1 VIPVYGVGGNQT
13 PAERVAA
20 ETNDDLLPDGRKF
33 LTKIVT
39 SGIQWTANQIM
50 EQVAGAEAADETLA
64 SYDTNDWRVWNA
76 IFSSLIVFL
85 NTPQEVPQKGGLTK
99 VITPQD
105 AVMKFYSR
113 VPAQG

>member
-1 VIPVYGVGGNQT
+1 
-13 PAERVAA
+13 
-20 ETNDDLLPDGRKF
+20 
-33 LTKIVT
+33 
-39 SGIQWTANQIM
+39 
-50 EQVAGAEAADETLA
+50 
-64 SYDTNDWRVWNA
+64 VWNA

-113 VPAQG
+113 VPVQG